1 MTGRPWIEASA
12 MLAAADVADVVI
24 KPIHPLDRSLRMAD
38 SADFAFLPRLD
49 AVTHPFVFADVASMA
64 RHIER
69 KRAGRPLQLED
80 VEDIEIE
87 GRPGLYVGVQVWSL
101 LPDGSRDECLGWAWL
116 NGKGRDR
123 LEPALRAVR
132 RDVAHAEAA

>member
-1 MTGRPWIEASA
+1 MRPPWIEAGP
-12 MLAAADVADVVI
+12 MLAAAGFALAPV
-24 KPIHPLDRSLRMAD
+24 KPLHPLARSLRMAD

-49 AVTHPFVFADVASMA
+49 AVTRPFVFPNCAALA

-69 KRAGRPLQLED
+69 KRDGRPMQLVD

-87 GRPGLYVGVQVWSL
+87 GRAGLYTGVQVWTL

-116 NGKGRDR
+116 NGQGRER

-132 RDVAHAEAA
+132 RDVGQAEAA

>member
-1 MTGRPWIEASA
+1 MRPPWVEAGP
-12 MLAAADVADVVI
+12 MLAAAGFDLAPI
-24 KPIHPLDRSLRMAD
+24 KPLHPLARSLRMAD

-49 AVTHPFVFADVASMA
+49 AVTRPFVFPNCAALA

-69 KRAGRPLQLED
+69 KRDDRPMQLVD

-87 GRPGLYVGVQVWSL
+87 GRSGLYTGVQVWTL

-116 NGKGRDR
+116 NGQGRER

-132 RDVAHAEAA
+132 RDVGQAEAA

>member
-1 MTGRPWIEASA
+1 MRPPWIEAGPL
-12 MLAAADVADVVI
+12 LAAADHTLVAV
-24 KPIHPLDRSLRMAD
+24 KPLHPLARSLRMAD

-49 AVTHPFVFADVASMA
+49 AVTRPYVFPNATALA

-69 KRAGRPLQLED
+69 KRDGRPMELVD

-87 GRPGLYVGVQVWSL
+87 GRAGLYTGVQVWTL
-101 LPDGSRDECLGWAWL
+101 LPDGSRDDCLGWAWL
-116 NGKGRDR
+116 NGRGRER

-132 RDVAHAEAA
+132 RDVGRAEAA